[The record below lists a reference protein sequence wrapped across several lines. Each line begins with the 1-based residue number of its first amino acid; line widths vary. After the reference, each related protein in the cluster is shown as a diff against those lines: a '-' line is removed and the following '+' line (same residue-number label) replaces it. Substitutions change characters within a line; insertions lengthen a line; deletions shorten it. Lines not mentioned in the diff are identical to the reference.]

1 MDVGIQRER
10 VEACHWLLLRLACSV
25 ADDLI
30 SQCRRWLGEGR
41 TSEVGRA
48 VTYAVLSQHIPLS
61 DPEIDLLAE
70 LLGAAGLDTSALSMV
85 DLLDNESMPKY
96 AFAACHKDVGRGSRL
111 GAADDRPA
119 APVTEA
125 EPDDDIDRA
134 MLALM
139 NPGTP
144 IRALWRVWRFPG
156 DGAPW
161 PPPRRVYV
169 VEVDR
174 GAELAG
180 VTAWLQDAVAA
191 AGETDP
197 QVEVYPIHGSLPS
210 YQRLARA
217 YGALIW
223 ARESDQSLR
232 VATVLHQY
240 GPGAGLDRTPLEERE
255 LARLAEYL
263 SGGEPLLVTTARTND
278 VISPALG
285 AVVPTN
291 FRTDGRWIWNDATVY
306 YLTHY
311 GLAPEPDL
319 VAHIRRLDFV
329 APEVDG
335 AAIHRALAA
344 LQEPAADEPAWTY
357 GT

>member
-1 MDVGIQRER
+1 LDVGIQRER
-10 VEACHWLLLRLACSV
+10 VEACHWLLLRLAGSV

-41 TSEVGRA
+41 TSDVGRT
-48 VTYAVLSQHIPLS
+48 VTYAVLSHHIPLS

-70 LLGAAGLDTSALSMV
+70 LLGAAGLDNSALSMV
-85 DLLDNESMPKY
+85 DVLDNESMPKY
-96 AFAACHKDVGRGSRL
+96 AFAACRKDVGRGSGL

-119 APVTEA
+119 APVTQA
-125 EPDDDIDRA
+125 APDDDVDRA
-134 MLALM
+134 ILAVM
-139 NPGTP
+139 DPSTP

-174 GAELAG
+174 FTVLAAIA
-180 VTAWLQDAVAA
+180 AWLQDAVTG

-197 QVEVYPIHGSLPS
+197 QVEVYPVHGSLPS

-217 YGALIW
+217 NGALIW
-223 ARESDQSLR
+223 ARESDRGLL
-232 VATVLHQY
+232 VASILHQE
-240 GPGAGLDRTPLEERE
+240 GPGVAINLTPLDEPE
-255 LARLAEYL
+255 LTLLATYL
-263 SGGEPLLVTTARTND
+263 SGGEPLLITTARTYD
-278 VISPALG
+278 VIAPALG

-329 APEVDG
+329 SPEVDG

-357 GT
+357 GA